1 MCAADKFV
9 GQFLID
15 YFFIFITIVFE
26 VSISMAKD
34 NRVWLI
40 TGASKGLGLAFTK
53 IALENGDSVIALARS
68 NEQLVNLHNKYNELL
83 YLQTDITDKNSV
95 FTNIKKAYE
104 HFGKLDIVINNAGIM
119 ILGMLEE
126 FKEIDVRKVF
136 ETNYFGSLWVL
147 QAVMPFLRKQKNGHI
162 IQISSIGGI
171 ISGPMASIYSSTKF
185 ALEGLCESLSQE
197 INCFNIRLTIVE
209 PGGYWTNLYL
219 DMKTCEP
226 LDDYSVVREELAKQY
241 SDESVDSDPK
251 LAAEAI
257 LKIVNLEK
265 PPLRVILGSKIFDLA
280 VESYNQK
287 IKTWKEFEH
296 ISRAAEKGIPAPEG
310 YGTK

>member
-1 MCAADKFV
+1 MIMKKR
-9 GQFLID
+9 I
-15 YFFIFITIVFE
+15 
-26 VSISMAKD
+26 
-34 NRVWLI
+34 WLI
-40 TGASKGLGLAFTK
+40 TGASKGLGLAYTK

-68 NEQLVNLHNKYNELL
+68 NELLVDLQNKYNNELL

-95 FTNIKKAYE
+95 FYNIEKAYN
-104 HFGKLDIVINNAGIM
+104 HFGKFDIVINNAGIM

-126 FKEIDVRKVF
+126 FSEIDIRKIF

-147 QAVMPFLRKQKNGHI
+147 QAVLPYLRKQKNGHI

-171 ISGPMASIYSSTKF
+171 ITGPMASIYSSTKF
-185 ALEGLCESLSQE
+185 ALEGLCESLAQE
-197 INCFNIRLTIVE
+197 IKYFNIKLTIVE

-226 LDDYSVVREELAKQY
+226 LDDYSIVREEIAKLY
-241 SDESVDSDPK
+241 SEESVDSDPR

-257 LKIVNLEK
+257 LNIVNLEK
-265 PPLRVILGSKIFDLA
+265 PPLRVLLGSKIFDLTI
-280 VESYNQK
+280 EGYK
-287 IKTWKEFEH
+287 KRIETWKEFEY

-310 YGTK
+310 YGIK